1 MTQIYNNLE
10 HIVYALT
17 IKDRPSKTDLWINKG
32 FAKIKKES
40 LVAYWRRRIEQNSQ
54 DYFLAISL
62 SELFDKSK
70 DQSTT
75 DIDFKKTTKQ
85 IKLNGV
91 VNNICYIVT
100 TFNELELTKQC
111 LKSIRKNDAGKI
123 ILINDGGNSTGLQEI
138 ADEVGATFLDSE
150 HFKNIY
156 MGARW
161 WKRFFEVGLSS
172 DCDYVVK
179 LDPDSYFCR
188 PLEYKISMDYFGTLN
203 TPFFAHG
210 GAQGFSKKVVKEVLD
225 LKILSLIGDN
235 GNMEDGSFST
245 DRSINWVMG
254 QLNIKAENWQEV
266 RSIWDKAQ
274 KLNLKHPKQYAII
287 HPVSIG
293 LPELV

>member
-1 MTQIYNNLE
+1 MHQFNNLE

-32 FAKIKKES
+32 FSKISKHRLVNYWKK
-40 LVAYWRRRIEQNSQ
+40 RIETNSQ
-54 DYFLAISL
+54 DYFLATTL
-62 SELFDKSK
+62 SEMYDKSHTQTT
-70 DQSTT
+70 QS
-75 DIDFKKTTKQ
+75 IDFKISTKQ
-85 IKLNGV
+85 SKLINE

-111 LKSIRKNDAGKI
+111 LRSIRKNDTGKI
-123 ILINDGGNSTGLQEI
+123 ILINDGGDSTGLQELAI
-138 ADEVGATFLDSE
+138 EVGATFLNSD

-161 WKRFFEVGLSS
+161 WKRFFEAGLSS
-172 DCDYVVK
+172 DCDYIVK

-203 TPFFAHG
+203 TPFFVHG
-210 GAQGFSKKVVKEVLD
+210 GAQGFSKKVVEEILD

-274 KLNLKHPKQYAII
+274 KLKLKHPKQYAII

-293 LPELV
+293 APELV